1 MTIGLSQFRNVEQVT
16 FLKLLALPFS
26 GEEGRYSLKYIGKDP
41 EVKK

>member
-26 GEEGRYSLKYIGKDP
+26 GEEGRYSLKNIGKDP